1 MVGDSFEDVEVG
13 NAAGTATCLV
23 AGGGN
28 EKPGVVVV
36 TPAGAVAT
44 FVVSGLPQLREML
57 QAGASAGLQL
67 GWPAREAAG
76 EAPADEGAPAPG
88 LNFLDWCVG
97 VGALSNGG
105 ASFPRMG
112 RYAGGLATSDVQGK
126 LTADWQ
132 AGGHAEWVD
141 QAVCLPMRI
150 CSRLILADPGKLSH
164 TKPYDMCSH
173 ISPYL

>member
-1 MVGDSFEDVEVG
+1 MDLRRGGISCKNTLAERRSRGKLESLSHCSLQAWGVEPSSLLMVGDSFEDVEVG

-44 FVVSGLPQLREML
+44 FVVPGLPQLREML

-88 LNFLDWCVG
+88 LDFLDWCVG

-126 LTADWQ
+126 LTN
-132 AGGHAEWVD
+132 
-141 QAVCLPMRI
+141 C
-150 CSRLILADPGKLSH
+150 
-164 TKPYDMCSH
+164 
-173 ISPYL
+173 

>member
-1 MVGDSFEDVEVG
+1 MCILHCSLQAWGVEPSSLLMVGDSFEDVEVG

-44 FVVSGLPQLREML
+44 FVVPGLPQLREML

-88 LNFLDWCVG
+88 LDFLDWCVG

-112 RYAGGLATSDVQGK
+112 RYTSGLATSDVQGK
-126 LTADWQ
+126 LTSRQ
-132 AGGHAEWVD
+132 GGMPKG
-141 QAVCLPMRI
+141 LMRPF
-150 CSRLILADPGKLSH
+150 CR
-164 TKPYDMCSH
+164 
-173 ISPYL
+173 